1 MKFHE
6 NILNGF
12 QIIERTRLRDERTDR
27 QTDRQ
32 PRQKQY
38 ISTPVRVRHNDVL
51 VSFLKHNFCFLFT
64 SWRANEAY
72 DFCIGHYFTDLINR
86 AIK

>member
-12 QIIERTRLRDERTDR
+12 HVIERTRLGDG
-27 QTDRQ
+27 QTDRRTDNQ
-32 PRQKQY
+32 GKNNMSPSLSGFSSIIY
-38 ISTPVRVRHNDVL
+38 
-51 VSFLKHNFCFLFT
+51 CFLFT

-86 AIK
+86 TIK